1 MESVMVHFNENEIK
15 NELTNEQIQSFAPN
29 AFCKQPTNPNVS
41 TKYVFASTE
50 TVIEDMKK
58 LGWNVVE
65 AKQPR
70 KRSSTFRSYHMI
82 AFQNENVKI
91 FKTDENG
98 NKIVD
103 CYPRIILTN
112 SHDGFSSF
120 KFMVGLYRLVCSN
133 GLIIAT
139 KEFANY
145 SIRHINYT
153 FEELRELVNSVIA
166 AIPTHI
172 EIMNKMQNKI
182 LSNDEQRQLALAGLR
197 FRKNDPELIVST
209 ALLDE
214 LLEPTRK
221 EDEGGTLWNT
231 FNILQEKLM
240 NGGFLMEGKTGK
252 VRRARTIKAI
262 SKTVSFNQ
270 ALFREAS
277 SLVA

>member
-1 MESVMVHFNENEIK
+1 MLHFDEHNVQK
-15 NELTNEQIQSFAPN
+15 QLSNEQIQLIAPN
-29 AFCKQPTNPNVS
+29 AFCKAPTNPGVS
-41 TKYVFASTE
+41 QKYVFASTE

-58 LGWNVVE
+58 LSWNVVE

-70 KRSSTFRSYHMI
+70 KRCNSFRSYHMI

-91 FKTDENG
+91 YKNDENG
-98 NKIVD
+98 CKTIVD

-166 AIPTHI
+166 AIPTHV
-172 EIMNKMQNKI
+172 EIMNKMQDKA
-182 LSNDEQRQLALAGLR
+182 LTVSEQRQLALAGLR
-197 FRKNDPELIVST
+197 NRKGDPELEVSN

-221 EDEGGTLWNT
+221 EDEGNTLWNT

-240 NGGFLMEGKTGK
+240 NGGFLIEGKNGK
-252 VRRARTIKAI
+252 ARRARQIKAI
-262 SKTVSFNQ
+262 GKTVGFNQ
-270 ALFREAS
+270 ALFKEA
-277 SLVA
+277 AAMIGC